1 MDVLWIILLALGIIV
16 SNLMVLRYSSKFK
29 FPTQNKPD
37 STRQKPPLES
47 ESTTGQTQAKDT
59 SDT

>member
-1 MDVLWIILLALGIIV
+1 MDVLWIILLALGIII

-29 FPTQNKPD
+29 FPTRNKPD
-37 STRQKPPLES
+37 SEKAKSSLQDES
-47 ESTTGQTQAKDT
+47 KASKTQVKET